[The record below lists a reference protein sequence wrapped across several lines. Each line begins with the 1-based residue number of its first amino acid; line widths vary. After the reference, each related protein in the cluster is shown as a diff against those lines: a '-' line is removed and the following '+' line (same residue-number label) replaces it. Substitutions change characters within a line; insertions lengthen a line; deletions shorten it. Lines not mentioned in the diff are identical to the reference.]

1 MTILPPS
8 RALRRLAVSATAV
21 VLAATGLVACSGGS
35 GGAQQTAY
43 ATFSD
48 VADMATGAPV
58 ELHDVAV
65 GHVTSIRL
73 VDDKARL
80 TLQFRKDLALPAQ
93 LTARIRRT
101 SVLGEKYVELR
112 PDTTDRSAPR
122 LADGAVITHTEVVPD
137 FENLVA
143 SGTAVFG
150 AVSSSELAGLISE
163 GAQGF
168 GGKGPELRALLD
180 RLDTVTA
187 GYRAHTDSI
196 RTLITSLDDLSSTV
210 GPSAKAQ
217 ADAIANLAETTRI
230 LADQRDRLVDL
241 LASLDSLAKQG
252 KSILDA
258 HYAEVD
264 RQFQALRV
272 LSQAIADREDDL
284 GRFLHYLPLHNAAT
298 QTGVRDDFLQV
309 LNDFVLCGV
318 PTAVGGE
325 DPKSP
330 LNACT
335 YVPQPESTK

>member
-1 MTILPPS
+1 MTTVLS
-8 RALRRLAVSATAV
+8 VRGLRRLATSAAAV
-21 VLAATGLVACSGGS
+21 ALAAGGLVACSGGPS
-35 GGAQQTAY
+35 TPQQTAY
-43 ATFSD
+43 ASFAD
-48 VADMATGAPV
+48 VADMAPGAPV
-58 ELHDVAV
+58 ELHDVAI

-73 VDDKARL
+73 VNDKARL
-80 TLQFRKDLALPAQ
+80 TLRFRKDLALPAE
-93 LTARIRRT
+93 LTARVRRT

-112 PDTTDRSAPR
+112 PDTTDKSAPR
-122 LADGAVITHTEVVPD
+122 LADGATIARTEVVPD

-150 AVSSSELAGLISE
+150 AVSSSQLAGLISE

-180 RLDTVTA
+180 RLDTVTT
-187 GYRAHTDSI
+187 GYKAHTDSI

-241 LASLDSLAKQG
+241 LGSLGSLAKQG
-252 KSILDA
+252 NGILDA
-258 HYAEVD
+258 HFAEVE

-309 LNDFVLCGV
+309 LNDFVVCGL
-318 PTAVGGE
+318 PTAIGGE
-325 DPKSP
+325 DPTSP

-335 YVPQPESTK
+335 YVPQPESHK